1 MVKLGNCYTNS
12 SGEFIRIVSTDESD
26 PNVFLDQ
33 IGRSYNKDGSYFYSM
48 WGSNS
53 KYNLMEIDSKETFN
67 RIDAILNKV
76 PEILPCPICGN
87 SIEMKWDNSSDYGNE
102 SLEFFC
108 SSRSCGFYYNPQC
121 VNSWH
126 YKKNS
131 IEQKRT
137 IERNCIQEINRRV

>member
-1 MVKLGNCYTNS
+1 MIKLGNCYTNS

-53 KYNLMEIDSKETFN
+53 KYNLMEINCKETFS

-76 PEILPCPICGN
+76 PEILPCPICGS
-87 SIEMKWDNSSDYGNE
+87 SIDMRWDDSSDYGE
-102 SLEFFC
+102 YLDFYCSLMD
-108 SSRSCGFYYNPQC
+108 CGFSYHPTN
-121 VNSWH
+121 NFWH
-126 YKKNS
+126 YKRNS
-131 IEQKRT
+131 IEQKRS
-137 IERNCIQEINRRV
+137 IERNCIKEVNRRV